1 MTETMPAA
9 GAPSQ
14 KFDPFN
20 FPMPNR
26 ADLMSLS
33 VINKDKDYMK
43 TTTSKF
49 IATRSSSLNLFTSD
63 IHGAVPKLHGNKQ
76 VDPNKQQWN
85 LSNWDIDRSI
95 PRQLHIGLA
104 KNENSLRTNDIK
116 FAQPQCVKFTTSR
129 IGTNPLNPSYNLQGV
144 TYVEPE
150 KLKFIRD

>member
-33 VINKDKDYMK
+33 VINKNKDYMK

-49 IATRSSSLNLFTSD
+49 ISARSQSMNLHT
-63 IHGAVPKLHGNKQ
+63 G
-76 VDPNKQQWN
+76 
-85 LSNWDIDRSI
+85 DID
-95 PRQLHIGLA
+95 G
-104 KNENSLRTNDIK
+104 
-116 FAQPQCVKFTTSR
+116 
-129 IGTNPLNPSYNLQGV
+129 
-144 TYVEPE
+144 
-150 KLKFIRD
+150 KL

>member
-63 IHGAVPKLHGNKQ
+63 IHGKLHKSA
-76 VDPNKQQWN
+76 
-85 LSNWDIDRSI
+85 L
-95 PRQLHIGLA
+95 
-104 KNENSLRTNDIK
+104 T
-116 FAQPQCVKFTTSR
+116 
-129 IGTNPLNPSYNLQGV
+129 PSDLF
-144 TYVEPE
+144 
-150 KLKFIRD
+150 LK